1 MSHRTLTQ
9 RTSQQKKVNERDSLW
24 ESLVAPCPKPLFYTI
39 EEQADINSLGYFS
52 ADCSLRVPIP

>member
-24 ESLVAPCPKPLFYTI
+24 EAPKPLFYTI